1 MQVHFG
7 HWLKRQ
13 IALMPMDQTEFATHA
28 GIPRP
33 SLSKWL
39 ASPCPPIRPANIV
52 RLAKGLGKTPEEI
65 EQRLAGA
72 KVTVTEGEQSTTST
86 TIGRV
91 PLLKSPHDEL
101 LAKHIP
107 SIRSGY
113 FYGFVPTQAVD
124 GKHFCRVVG
133 DTQMFPPFE
142 PGDLVIYEQVDP
154 RAADFGQGR
163 VSVFEAGGETH
174 FLLVQSH
181 PTDPSKFVAKP
192 LNPKSRPRK
201 LTIDRNSVSL
211 MGLSQFTFPLEML
224 RGGFIRGTPPT
235 RGYDLESPSCIPIA
249 VQR

>member
-1 MQVHFG
+1 MHFG
-7 HWLKRQ
+7 QWLKRK
-13 IALMPMDQTEFATHA
+13 IEDQTLQQKEFAEKA
-28 GIPRP
+28 DIGFGAIR
-33 SLSKWL
+33 LWL
-39 ASPCPPIRPANIV
+39 RSAAPNIRGANLV
-52 RLAKGLGKTPEEI
+52 KLAKGLGVPREEI

-72 KVTVTEGEQSTTST
+72 KVTVTEGEQSTSSA

-113 FYGFVPTQAVD
+113 FYGLVPTQAVD

-133 DTQMFPPFE
+133 DTHMFPPFE
-142 PGDLVIYEQVDP
+142 PGDLVFYEHVDP